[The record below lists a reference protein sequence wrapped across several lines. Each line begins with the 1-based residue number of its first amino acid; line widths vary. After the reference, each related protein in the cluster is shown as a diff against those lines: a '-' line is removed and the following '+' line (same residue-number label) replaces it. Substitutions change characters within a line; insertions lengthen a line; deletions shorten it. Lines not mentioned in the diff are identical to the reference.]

1 MRAETAFATA
11 AQRLQSTRNKNRDQT
26 HRRAA
31 SKGRR
36 GTLAVLEYERGAIL
50 SLRLSKVGRLN
61 GNSQSF
67 PVDLEVEKIGGPWGV
82 VVARAYRS
90 LALTIAGGSGLLS
103 HPIRNPDLDL
113 LPHKNPQF
121 CSPQQPPTS
130 TYRSTPTHPA
140 NRQDGSPRRSPCWYE
155 IRLLSGFPGEGY
167 DQALDLPPA
176 VQVRRL
182 DSRRRKCRKEL
193 LNGSRVGDIVDIK
206 VNGAVQKG

>member
-36 GTLAVLEYERGAIL
+36 GTFAVLEYERGAIL
-50 SLRLSKVGRLN
+50 SLGLSKVGRPN
-61 GNSQSF
+61 GNSRSF

-82 VVARAYRS
+82 VARAYHS

-113 LPHKNPQF
+113 LPHKKSPILQPAATTDFDISIHADTPSKQARWVTPQV
-121 CSPQQPPTS
+121 SVLV
-130 TYRSTPTHPA
+130 RDTPSL
-140 NRQDGSPRRSPCWYE
+140 GVSGRR
-155 IRLLSGFPGEGY
+155 
-167 DQALDLPPA
+167 
-176 VQVRRL
+176 V
-182 DSRRRKCRKEL
+182 
-193 LNGSRVGDIVDIK
+193 
-206 VNGAVQKG
+206 